1 MQVRAARNRVVAVDI
16 VALDANVST
25 PVFEK
30 LEAHQR
36 HVDRKHRGGCEAGQ
50 AVAAQKRKPK
60 IVRMNCSNNIL
71 ISDHGILGPV
81 PAEL

>member
-1 MQVRAARNRVVAVDI
+1 MQARAARNRVVAVDR
-16 VALDANVST
+16 VTLDANVST

-36 HVDRKHRGGCEAGQ
+36 HVDRKHRGGCAAGQ
-50 AVAAQKRKPK
+50 AVAAQKRGPK
-60 IVRMNCSNNIL
+60 IVRLYCSNKIL
-71 ISDHGILGPV
+71 ISDPGILGPV